1 MNTPA
6 HAAARSPEIDA
17 YIAATQEPNQSRL
30 NTLREL
36 IRQEAPNAVER
47 MAYGMPTWHQ
57 GQNLVHIGAQAHHVG
72 LYPGPRAI
80 EAFAQEL
87 REFPTSKGAIRLL
100 HDRELPLELV
110 RLIVRYCVAQAQLRA
125 KPAGK
130 GAVRRVKG

>member
-1 MNTPA
+1 MTTPA
-6 HAAARSPEIDA
+6 HTAARSPEIDA
-17 YIAATQEPNQSRL
+17 YIAATQEPSQSRL
-30 NTLREL
+30 HALREL
-36 IRQEAPNAVER
+36 IRQEAPEAVER

-72 LYPGPRAI
+72 LYPGPQAI

-100 HDRELPLELV
+100 HDRDLPLELV
-110 RLIVRYCVAQAQLRA
+110 RLIVRYCVAQARMRA

-130 GAVRRVKG
+130 AAGGRVKG

>member
-6 HAAARSPEIDA
+6 HTAARSPEIDA

-30 NTLREL
+30 HTLREL
-36 IRQEAPNAVER
+36 IRQEAPEAVER

-57 GQNLVHIGAQAHHVG
+57 GQNLVHIGAQARHVG
-72 LYPGPRAI
+72 LYPGPQAI

-87 REFPTSKGAIRLL
+87 RDFPTSKGAIRLL

-110 RLIVRYCVAQAQLRA
+110 RLIVRYCVVQAQNRA

-130 GAVRRVKG
+130 GSGGRVRP